1 MSCSEKMLRYY
12 STTSGQHQQEQ
23 IVICFCRLAQGLSVR
38 VQGRNV
44 FEMKDN
50 EGSHLHGLDLRVLNS
65 SLGCGDVTGWIFT

>member
-12 STTSGQHQQEQ
+12 STTSGQQQQEQ

-44 FEMKDN
+44 FEIKDN
-50 EGSHLHGLDLRVLNS
+50 EGSHFMALIYVYSAAL
-65 SLGCGDVTGWIFT
+65 